1 MVRRTK
7 IRHGQIHLVLAAP
20 MRFRGTMRILVLGGT
35 VFLSRAVAEAA
46 VARGHDVTCAAR
58 GVSGTVPD
66 GATLVPWDRAEAV
79 PSELTGAQ
87 FDAVVDVS
95 RLPSHVR
102 RAVEAFPDAHWTFV
116 STVNVYAD
124 TATPGGTP
132 ATLPLLDPVETDEDP
147 KSSPETYGAMKV
159 ACENLVRSDAAA
171 ALVIRPGLIVGPG
184 DPSGRFAYW
193 PVRFAQ
199 AAQDGLPVLV
209 PEPVDAPV
217 QLVDVRDLAEWI
229 VTAAE
234 AGTTGDFDAVC
245 PPLPRSELLAQ
256 VADGAGA
263 DPELVAVSPEVLA
276 EHEVVPWSGPRS
288 IPFWAADLVDA
299 GFMAHDVT
307 SSLAAGLTIRPFSE
321 TARDTLAWLSATPD
335 AKVTGLTRAEEQQIL
350 GT

>member
-1 MVRRTK
+1 MPRCPRCGSV
-7 IRHGQIHLVLAAP
+7 
-20 MRFRGTMRILVLGGT
+20 GTMRILVLGGT

-66 GATLVPWDRAEAV
+66 GAGLVRWDRADAV
-79 PSELTGAQ
+79 PAELADAGL
-87 FDAVVDVS
+87 DAVVDVS
-95 RLPSHVR
+95 RIPSQVR
-102 RAVEAFPDAHWTFV
+102 RAVAAFPDAHWTFV
-116 STVNVYAD
+116 STINVYSD

-132 ATLPLLDPVETDEDP
+132 ATLPLLDPIETDEDP
-147 KSSPETYGAMKV
+147 SSGPEVYGAMKV
-159 ACENLVRSDAAA
+159 ACENLIRSGAAA

-193 PVRFAQ
+193 PARFAQ
-199 AAQDGLPVLV
+199 AAEDGLPVLV

-234 AGTTGDFDAVC
+234 RRTTGDFDAVC

-263 DPELVAVSPEVLA
+263 DPELVPVAPEVLA
-276 EHEVVPWSGPRS
+276 EHGVNPWAGPRS

-307 SSLAAGLTIRPFSE
+307 SSLEAGLTIRPIAE
-321 TARDTLAWLSATPD
+321 TTRDTLAWLGATPE
-335 AKVTGLTRAEEQQIL
+335 ANVTGLTRDEEQEVLAAVQ
-350 GT
+350 G

>member
-1 MVRRTK
+1 
-7 IRHGQIHLVLAAP
+7 
-20 MRFRGTMRILVLGGT
+20 MRILVLGGT

-46 VARGHDVTCAAR
+46 LTHGHDVTCAAR

-66 GATLVPWDRAEAV
+66 GATLVRWDRSEAV
-79 PSELTGAQ
+79 PSELADAR

-95 RLPSHVR
+95 RVPSHVR
-102 RAVEAFPDAHWTFV
+102 GAVAAFPDAHWTFV

-124 TATPGGTP
+124 TTTVGGTP
-132 ATLPLLDPVETDEDP
+132 ETLALLDPIETDEDP
-147 KSSPETYGAMKV
+147 FAGPETYGAMKV
-159 ACENLVRSDAAA
+159 ACESLVRSGAAA

-193 PVRFAQ
+193 PARFAD
-199 AAQDGLPVLV
+199 AARDGLPVLV

-245 PPLPRSELLAQ
+245 PPVPRSELLAQ

-263 DPELVAVSPEVLA
+263 DPELVPVAPATLA
-276 EHEVVPWSGPRS
+276 EHEVNPWSGPRS

-307 SSLAAGLTIRPFSE
+307 PSLAAGLRIRPFAE
-321 TARDTLAWLSATPD
+321 TARDTLTWLRATPD
-335 AKVTGLTRAEEQQIL
+335 AKVTGLTRAEEQEVL
-350 GT
+350 AAVRG

>member
-1 MVRRTK
+1 
-7 IRHGQIHLVLAAP
+7 
-20 MRFRGTMRILVLGGT
+20 MRILVLGGT

-79 PSELTGAQ
+79 PSELTGAP

-159 ACENLVRSDAAA
+159 ACENLVRSGAAA

-193 PVRFAQ
+193 PARFAQ

-229 VTAAE
+229 VTGAE

-335 AKVTGLTRAEEQQIL
+335 AKATGLTRAEEQQIL
-350 GT
+350 TTLGT

>member
-1 MVRRTK
+1 
-7 IRHGQIHLVLAAP
+7 
-20 MRFRGTMRILVLGGT
+20 MRILVLGGT
-35 VFLSRAVAEAA
+35 VFLSRAVAQAA
-46 VARGHDVTCAAR
+46 LAHGHDVTCAAR

-66 GATLVPWDRAEAV
+66 GASLVRWDRAEAV
-79 PSELTGAQ
+79 PSELAGRQ

-95 RLPSHVR
+95 RIPSHVR
-102 RAVEAFPDAHWTFV
+102 KAVAAFPDAHWTFV

-124 TATPGGTP
+124 TATVGSTP
-132 ATLPLLDPVETDEDP
+132 ATLALLEPIETDDDP
-147 KSSPETYGAMKV
+147 ASGPETYGAMKV
-159 ACENLVRSDAAA
+159 ACETLVRAGTSQ

-193 PVRFAQ
+193 PARFAE
-199 AAQDGLPVLV
+199 AARDGLPVLV
-209 PEPVDAPV
+209 PEPLDAPV

-245 PPLPRSELLAQ
+245 PPVPRSELLAQ

-263 DPELVAVSPEVLA
+263 DPELVPVAPEVLA

-288 IPFWAADLVDA
+288 IPFWAADLVGS

-307 SSLAAGLTIRPFSE
+307 PSLQAGLMIRPFAE
-321 TARDTLAWLSATPD
+321 TARDTLAWLRATPD
-335 AKVTGLTRAEEQQIL
+335 AEVTGLTREEEQEVL
-350 GT
+350 AAVRH